1 MPKYKGKAYLLWLLS
16 CFGWLGLQ
24 HFYLN
29 QPLKGV
35 IWILTGGLLGLGG
48 IIDLF
53 VIGNRT
59 DQLNK
64 QYLKEANVFSLA
76 F

>member
-1 MPKYKGKAYLLWLLS
+1 MPMQKSKGKAYLLWLLS
-16 CFGWLGLQ
+16 LFGWFGLQ

-48 IIDLF
+48 VVDLF
-53 VIGNRT
+53 EIGNRT
-59 DQLNK
+59 DSLNEK
-64 QYLKEANVFSLA
+64 HLKDSYLF
-76 F
+76 